1 METLIQELSIR
12 PELTGSILMR
22 QVRER
27 MPPDATIEAV
37 LDAARLVQIH
47 QRAEKL
53 RNQVFESAV
62 ELIDHLSTLTIS
74 DEDLDTLTRILE
86 VNSGVWVSEKC
97 SHELAVLLR
106 NGMFRSVLNL
116 FLKLK
121 APPPVQEPAGCFT
134 WASLRLG
141 SRRRRQSCPP

>member
-1 METLIQELSIR
+1 MEELVQELSIR
-12 PELTGSILMR
+12 TELAGSALMR

-27 MPPDATIEAV
+27 LPPGATIDAV

-47 QRAEKL
+47 QQAEKL
-53 RNQVFESAV
+53 RKQTLESAIDLV
-62 ELIDHLSTLTIS
+62 EYLSTLTIS

-86 VNSGVWVSEKC
+86 INSGTWISEKC
-97 SHELAVLLR
+97 SHELAVLLK
-106 NGMFRSVLNL
+106 NGMFRSILNL

-121 APPPVQEPAGCFT
+121 TPIQEPPRGCFT

-141 SRRRRQSCPP
+141 IRCRRS